1 LEAGVEFVCEH
12 CGATALRIGVV
23 TDKTVKIECL
33 SCGKESAIERRADS
47 APVVKPLT
55 ESLPS

>member
-1 LEAGVEFVCEH
+1 VEFVCEH